1 MFLKKLLTTITTVS
15 LLSSVTCVAFAA
27 IDDLEELRSGQVS
40 KEWRLLKYDKRLNI
54 KAYDKLDGGFNN
66 EVRHIC

>member
-54 KAYDKLDGGFNN
+54 
-66 EVRHIC
+66 RS